1 MSTCDSSK
9 QAEQRGWLLTT
20 HYYNLL
26 DSISPVPAQPNI
38 LLASYYDPSAKLVH
52 QGTTSPLLP
61 LFYLHLAFLSRWP
74 RCIRQPVLT
83 SSSDVYLRLSGNEH
97 HGPDHILA
105 ALTQHLQKLRN
116 KCGNN
121 PVVHNMSSQEVQR
134 LSDGYHVVV
143 CL

>member
-1 MSTCDSSK
+1 MY
-9 QAEQRGWLLTT
+9 QATGAHIFFRCL
-20 HYYNLL
+20 
-26 DSISPVPAQPNI
+26 
-38 LLASYYDPSAKLVH
+38 SANV
-52 QGTTSPLLP
+52 
-61 LFYLHLAFLSRWP
+61 
-74 RCIRQPVLT
+74 
-83 SSSDVYLRLSGNEH
+83 GNEH